1 MKPFASLF
9 FLPLLL
15 LSVAFGQTTTGTIVG
30 SVSDPSGL
38 AIAGATVTLIESAT
52 TVQRKTET
60 LSTGDFAFNTV
71 QPGVFQIKVE
81 AAGFKTFERTSINL
95 VANDRLSV
103 GTIALQIGSAT
114 ESVTVKAEGAAVQTA
129 SAEHSGVL
137 TSAQVDNLMIKGRN
151 IVTMLQLLPGVM
163 DTNAP
168 DAPDRN
174 FAIGMNINGD
184 RRNAIGCGWTAC
196 RPRTAA

>member
-1 MKPFASLF
+1 MALQLAHWSGLLEVSQMKPFASLF

-60 LSTGDFAFNTV
+60 LATGDFAFNTV

-95 VANDRLSV
+95 IANDRLSV
-103 GTIALQIGSAT
+103 GTI
-114 ESVTVKAEGAAVQTA
+114 
-129 SAEHSGVL
+129 
-137 TSAQVDNLMIKGRN
+137 
-151 IVTMLQLLPGVM
+151 
-163 DTNAP
+163 
-168 DAPDRN
+168 
-174 FAIGMNINGD
+174 
-184 RRNAIGCGWTAC
+184 
-196 RPRTAA
+196 